1 MPAVGASAGCPSG
14 LEYLTQ
20 IDSVIIKQQVDL
32 IEGIMPLLAGS
43 RQTNIKLPTIKTN
56 RSILL
61 LRLKNAEETADLGKI
76 SKKPGMA
83 EIFTDENTFG
93 ANFPMNLDVK
103 AKVCVLGAVFLID
116 FMFFE
121 GAGNKLMSYN

>member
-1 MPAVGASAGCPSG
+1 MGRSHQHIPTNNNHIPTNHQHCH
-14 LEYLTQ
+14 Q
-20 IDSVIIKQQVDL
+20 
-32 IEGIMPLLAGS
+32 PLLAGS